1 MKIYKQKNVYEEALD
16 RFRYLYDEFDEVVVS
31 FSGGK
36 DSTVVLNLALEVAK
50 ERGIEKVPVLFIDQE
65 CEWQHTIDYMRK
77 IMYRPDVKPYW
88 YQIPMV
94 ITNNA
99 STTSRYHYCWNE
111 EEKDDWMHPKDPIS
125 IKENTYGTDRF
136 HELFTKITKKDF
148 PNKTIY
154 VAGVR
159 TEEAPK
165 RFVALTGG
173 KTYKWITWGKYLD
186 KKKHQYTFYPI
197 YDWSYTDVWK
207 YLQTNNIEYNKV
219 YDEMYR
225 HGVKL
230 NEMRVSNLHHET
242 AIQSLLIVQEIEP
255 KTWNKIAKKIEGAN
269 TIKHIER
276 NSFACPKEFPYMFAN
291 WEEYARHLVKN
302 LVPDEK
308 YRDLLNEKID
318 KNEYLHQ
325 QTGFWKVVINTVL
338 SSDFDFTKLQNFL
351 MSGSVDTLRR
361 FIFNPQGKDKT
372 KRVWLKN
379 MLKST
384 DYLTIDQKKEL
395 INYFKNNK

>member
-94 ITNNA
+94 ITNSA

-173 KTYKWITWGKYLD
+173 KTY
-186 KKKHQYTFYPI
+186 
-197 YDWSYTDVWK
+197 
-207 YLQTNNIEYNKV
+207 
-219 YDEMYR
+219 
-225 HGVKL
+225 
-230 NEMRVSNLHHET
+230 
-242 AIQSLLIVQEIEP
+242 
-255 KTWNKIAKKIEGAN
+255 
-269 TIKHIER
+269 
-276 NSFACPKEFPYMFAN
+276 
-291 WEEYARHLVKN
+291 
-302 LVPDEK
+302 
-308 YRDLLNEKID
+308 
-318 KNEYLHQ
+318 
-325 QTGFWKVVINTVL
+325 
-338 SSDFDFTKLQNFL
+338 
-351 MSGSVDTLRR
+351 SG
-361 FIFNPQGKDKT
+361 
-372 KRVWLKN
+372 
-379 MLKST
+379 
-384 DYLTIDQKKEL
+384 
-395 INYFKNNK
+395 